1 MKVSFDYLL
10 KSFIIFVLMVLSI
23 VGITFGSIK
32 TAELTPKGRF
42 YNGDINTTIY
52 FSPYELKTDENQNNG
67 VQLNQTFDFSQP
79 RNAEQTELIPQ
90 QAWTNLANSYSQ
102 KLFALGFS
110 EINVAFNDNIPLPAN
125 NQVDRSWLNSN
136 NTLPALVIS
145 VNKTLEKTPNERE
158 RIFDERLKRTIQ
170 TTLNNQYNLTLET
183 TDGYVLLDNNEIIKD
198 SIRVIQPSAS
208 STNSGL
214 SFEVKLKNN
223 QKFSSN
229 SDNSNQVLDYFV
241 NLIPKSSDYFTSN
254 GQGSVEDIRN
264 RLFVSNNTTDVL
276 GNRNLVLWND
286 KLGALNYV
294 RNIFNVV
301 QNSNQW
307 FALNNTEQAL
317 WNFLHATGGYE
328 PSANVKN
335 LVAPF
340 KSAQDI
346 QLNDLYYIYAEPKA
360 YVAAAADAKDKP
372 EEITTPQGSRNPRSS
387 TPTDFSG
394 LFSPF
399 ILYELRTTNV
409 DGSESQ
415 LLNSLFPTN
424 ITINNNGDAV
434 LSLTQRLNSSATYMN
449 FDYNQANSLATL
461 IRESSPNNTFY
472 VVDNSSTINQ
482 PLVNK
487 TFINLSQYQSGFLAV
502 GIILLFLSLIMI
514 VGFKVQGFFGI
525 FGLILS
531 AVITFLIYSR
541 FNAFVDLFSFIG
553 LIGVIIFNFLVQL
566 FINLN
571 FKRNVSNKISLLES
585 WRSTHNKTFLKVVDL
600 YLILLVIGLFM
611 SFISKYESQSIGI
624 LLIISSLIGFFIN
637 YGLSVLLV
645 KIFNSINNFSP
656 KFYLYKHTYKN
667 LESISGNLS
676 KDAMAFNDL
685 VITID
690 EQVDKTFSK
699 NYKYQIMDKR
709 SLVALLL
716 FVGLIILGGFALSN
730 FINRSFFIN
739 SDSLYDS
746 LNTIL
751 IALGSTTLI
760 GLAYFLLRYQW
771 IVIIGYLFYGLV
783 NFGIILGVLFL
794 SRNIVSSEFG
804 YLFLLISLFSYIYSL
819 ANFVFVTTN
828 LYSYFNL
835 QEIYQPQSVKKIVNN
850 TAVATIDLYLYST
863 IISTAVY
870 FIFYGLNY
878 GGGGLNLNDEFNQ
891 QLVYFGVFS
900 LFNVS
905 LININAIFLLNPL
918 IGLLMIKKSN
928 TNSIYW
934 SKVSLKTKQEEKNFD
949 LIDEQLLEGIN
960 LHKRSSRVVYQEP
973 KADN

>member
-10 KSFIIFVLMVLSI
+10 KSFIIFILLVLSI
-23 VGITFGSIK
+23 VGITFGSIQ
-32 TAELTPKGRF
+32 TAKLSPQGRF

-52 FSPYELKTDENQNNG
+52 FSPFEMKTDQNQNDT
-67 VQLNQTFDFSQP
+67 VQRNQTFDFSQP
-79 RNAEQTELIPQ
+79 RNVDDTQLIPQ
-90 QAWTNLANSYSQ
+90 QAFTNLANSYSQ

-110 EINVAFNDNIPLPAN
+110 EINVAFKNNVPLPTN
-125 NQVDRSWLNSN
+125 SHVDSSWLNSN
-136 NTLPALVIS
+136 KTLPALVIS
-145 VNKTLEKTPNERE
+145 ANKTLDKSPNERQ

-183 TDGYVLLDNNEIIKD
+183 TDGYVLLDNSEIIKN
-198 SIRVIQPSAS
+198 SIRVIQPSAAS
-208 STNSGL
+208 ANSGVT
-214 SFEVKLKNN
+214 FEVKLKNN
-223 QKFSSN
+223 QKFAAN

-241 NLIPKSSDYFTSN
+241 NLIPRNSDYFTSN
-254 GQGSVEDIRN
+254 GQGSVEDIKN

-286 KLGALNYV
+286 KIGALNYV
-294 RNIFNVV
+294 RGIFNVV

-307 FALNNTEQAL
+307 FALSNTEQAL

-394 LFSPF
+394 LFAPF

-415 LLNSLFPTN
+415 LLNNLFPTN
-424 ITINNNGDAV
+424 ITINNNGDGV
-434 LSLTQRLNSSATYMN
+434 LSLTERLNPSATYATIN
-449 FDYNQANSLATL
+449 FNQANSLATL
-461 IRESSPNNTFY
+461 IRQSSANNKFY
-472 VVDNSSTINQ
+472 VVENSSTINQ
-482 PLVNK
+482 PLIK
-487 TFINLSQYQSGFLAV
+487 QTFTNLNQYQSGFLAV
-502 GIILLFLSLIMI
+502 GIILLVLALIMI
-514 VGFKVQGFFGI
+514 AGFKVQGFFGI

-531 AVITFLIYSR
+531 AVLTFLIYSK
-541 FNAFVDLFSFIG
+541 FNAFVDMFSLTG

-566 FINLN
+566 FMNLN

-585 WRSTHNKTFLKVVDL
+585 WRSTHNKTFLKAVDL
-600 YLILLVIGLFM
+600 YLIQLVIGLFM

-637 YGLSVLLV
+637 YGLTVLLV
-645 KIFNSINNFSP
+645 KVFNSINNFSP
-656 KFYLYKHTYKN
+656 KLYLYKHTYKN
-667 LESISGNLS
+667 LSMISGNLS

-685 VITID
+685 VVTID

-699 NYKYQIMDKR
+699 TYKYQIMSKR
-709 SLVALLL
+709 SLAALLL
-716 FVGLIILGGFALSN
+716 FVGLIGLGIFALYN
-730 FINRSFFIN
+730 LNNRTFFIN

-771 IVIIGYLFYGLV
+771 IVVIGYLVHALA
-783 NFGIILGVLFL
+783 NFSVILGVLFL
-794 SRNIVSSEFG
+794 TKTIVSSDYG

-828 LYSYFNL
+828 LYTYFNL
-835 QEIYQPQSVKKIVNN
+835 KEIYKPESVKKIVNN
-850 TAVATIDLYLYST
+850 SAIAIIDLYLYST
-863 IISTAVY
+863 IISTLAY

-878 GGGGLNLNDEFNQ
+878 GGSGLNITDDLNK
-891 QLVYFGVFS
+891 QLVYFGGFS
-900 LFNVS
+900 LFNMV

-928 TNSIYW
+928 TNAIYW
-934 SKVSLKTKQEEKNFD
+934 SRVSLKTKQEEKNLD
-949 LIDEQLLEGIN
+949 LIDEQLVEGIN
-960 LHKRSSRVVYQEP
+960 LHKRATIVVYHEH
-973 KADN
+973 KENN

>member
-1 MKVSFDYLL
+1 
-10 KSFIIFVLMVLSI
+10 
-23 VGITFGSIK
+23 
-32 TAELTPKGRF
+32 
-42 YNGDINTTIY
+42 
-52 FSPYELKTDENQNNG
+52 
-67 VQLNQTFDFSQP
+67 
-79 RNAEQTELIPQ
+79 
-90 QAWTNLANSYSQ
+90 
-102 KLFALGFS
+102 
-110 EINVAFNDNIPLPAN
+110 
-125 NQVDRSWLNSN
+125 
-136 NTLPALVIS
+136 
-145 VNKTLEKTPNERE
+145 
-158 RIFDERLKRTIQ
+158 
-170 TTLNNQYNLTLET
+170 
-183 TDGYVLLDNNEIIKD
+183 
-198 SIRVIQPSAS
+198 
-208 STNSGL
+208 
-214 SFEVKLKNN
+214 
-223 QKFSSN
+223 
-229 SDNSNQVLDYFV
+229 
-241 NLIPKSSDYFTSN
+241 
-254 GQGSVEDIRN
+254 
-264 RLFVSNNTTDVL
+264 
-276 GNRNLVLWND
+276 
-286 KLGALNYV
+286 
-294 RNIFNVV
+294 
-301 QNSNQW
+301 
-307 FALNNTEQAL
+307 
-317 WNFLHATGGYE
+317 
-328 PSANVKN
+328 
-335 LVAPF
+335 
-340 KSAQDI
+340 
-346 QLNDLYYIYAEPKA
+346 
-360 YVAAAADAKDKP
+360 
-372 EEITTPQGSRNPRSS
+372 
-387 TPTDFSG
+387 
-394 LFSPF
+394 
-399 ILYELRTTNV
+399 
-409 DGSESQ
+409 
-415 LLNSLFPTN
+415 
-424 ITINNNGDAV
+424 
-434 LSLTQRLNSSATYMN
+434 
-449 FDYNQANSLATL
+449 
-461 IRESSPNNTFY
+461 
-472 VVDNSSTINQ
+472 
-482 PLVNK
+482 
-487 TFINLSQYQSGFLAV
+487 
-502 GIILLFLSLIMI
+502 
-514 VGFKVQGFFGI
+514 
-525 FGLILS
+525 
-531 AVITFLIYSR
+531 
-541 FNAFVDLFSFIG
+541 
-553 LIGVIIFNFLVQL
+553 
-566 FINLN
+566 
-571 FKRNVSNKISLLES
+571 
-585 WRSTHNKTFLKVVDL
+585 
-600 YLILLVIGLFM
+600 M
-611 SFISKYESQSIGI
+611 SFISKYESRSIGI

-928 TNSIYW
+928 TNSIY
-934 SKVSLKTKQEEKNFD
+934 
-949 LIDEQLLEGIN
+949 
-960 LHKRSSRVVYQEP
+960 
-973 KADN
+973 